1 MTAAIR
7 IEPVGDNGGSQFTGE
22 RLELRKKTLGASE
35 IAAVA
40 GLSSYE
46 SALDIY
52 LRKTGVMPPFA
63 GNEYTEWGN
72 RLEPLIGRKY
82 SDTLIAVLDPGETV
96 IRASEPW
103 QSATPDF
110 IAQEFGATNDVAAKR
125 RWGVECKNKSARM
138 AHLFG
143 ETGTDQ
149 VPDDVAAQCYW
160 GMIVTDLPWWDIAVL
175 IGGCE
180 FRWFRLHRDAEIES
194 SLQEIGYDFWHNN
207 VLKGIEPPVDGSQS
221 WSEHLKRKFAKHG
234 EQLRDATEEE
244 AAWML
249 DLFAL
254 RHAKAQI
261 EEKEELLENQI
272 KNAIGDNAGLTSP
285 YGRITWKA
293 AKHGNPNWKEIAEK
307 LGATPEIIEANR
319 GAAAR
324 KFLVTPAKEVV

>member
-7 IEPVGDNGGSQFTGE
+7 IEPAGDNGRSQFSGE

-46 SALDIY
+46 NALDIF
-52 LRKTGVMPPFA
+52 LRKTGVVPPFE
-63 GNEYTEWGN
+63 GSEYTEWGN

-82 SDTLIAVLDPGETV
+82 ADTLVAVLEPSETV
-96 IRASEPW
+96 IRDW

-110 IAQEFGATNDVAAKR
+110 IAQEFGALDDVSARR
-125 RWGVECKNKSARM
+125 RWGVECKNRNARM

-160 GMIVTDLPWWDIAVL
+160 GMIVTGLPWWDVAVL

-180 FRWFRLHRDAEIES
+180 FRWFRLHRDAEIEGD
-194 SLQEIGYDFWHNN
+194 LQQIGYDFWHNH
-207 VLKGIEPPVDGSQS
+207 VLRGVEPPVDGSSS

-234 EQLRDATEEE
+234 EQLRDATEDE
-244 AAWML
+244 AGVML

-254 RHAKAQI
+254 RHAKAAL
-261 EEKEELLENQI
+261 EKRESLLENQI
-272 KNAIGDNAGLTSP
+272 KAAIGECAGLTCS
-285 YGRITWKA
+285 YGKVTWKA
-293 AKHGNPNWKEIAEK
+293 ARQGNPKWKEIAES
-307 LGATPEIIEANR
+307 LGATPDIIEGYRSAPP
-319 GAAAR
+319 R
-324 KFLVTPAKEVV
+324 KFLVTPAKEAV